1 MRWPAGGKFKGMA
14 EFFAM
19 GGHAVY
25 VWSAY
30 AVTAVVLVAMLAA
43 TLLGLRRREAV
54 LRALEGDRPR
64 RRRRERQAAAGTGT
78 GTIAPG
84 ERH

>member
-1 MRWPAGGKFKGMA
+1 MA

-30 AVTAVVLVAMLAA
+30 AVAAAVLIAMLAA
-43 TLLGLRRREAV
+43 TLVGLRRREAL
-54 LRALEGDRPR
+54 LRALEDGRPR
-64 RRRRERQAAAGTGT
+64 RRRERLAAEAGTADA
-78 GTIAPG
+78 GTIPEG
-84 ERH
+84 GRR